1 MRWANSLSVGHVPI
15 LLLTEYKHSRLFF
28 QSLNTHGLS
37 CCCIVVA
44 LVALCLAPVAGG
56 PGFHHIHF
64 KSTIRA
70 ANTIARDWSQL
81 KRQLCG
87 TTTCSLCA
95 FLVYR
100 FLGVQ
105 ADRRER
111 LLVRSWVSKLKDFE
125 GFSLVRFRGSNLID
139 LECVSVV
146 RFGGFK
152 LADFGGSSFVRFW
165 GCKLLDLKVLY
176 VWVTFP
182 LF

>member
-1 MRWANSLSVGHVPI
+1 M
-15 LLLTEYKHSRLFF
+15 T
-28 QSLNTHGLS
+28 

-111 LLVRSWVSKLKDFE
+111 FLVRSWVSKLKDFE
-125 GFSLVRFRGSNLID
+125 GFSLVRFKGSNLID

-152 LADFGGSSFVRFW
+152 LADFEGSSFVRFW